1 MRKESSMGDYRVRD
15 FLEILASGEPVPGGG
30 GASAAVGA
38 MSVALGMMVANLT
51 IGRKKYAEVEEDVKK
66 LLARGQVL
74 MDELTALM
82 DKDAEAFEPLS
93 KAYGLPKNTE
103 EEKKARETV
112 MAKALYE
119 ASVVPMEIMRKSLE
133 VMDILQELSKKGS
146 KIAMSDVGVGVLFA
160 RSAVEGASLNVFINT
175 KLMKD
180 REQAEKMNQETAD
193 MIVKGRR
200 IAEEVYSSVLKQIKG
215 GA

>member
-1 MRKESSMGDYRVRD
+1 MSERSSMSDYSVHD
-15 FLEILASGEPVPGGG
+15 FLAVLSSGEPVPGGG

-38 MSVALGMMVANLT
+38 MSVALGMMVSNLT
-51 IGRKKYAEVEEDVKK
+51 IGRKKYADVEEDIKK

-74 MDELTALM
+74 LDELTALM

-93 KAYGLPKNTE
+93 RAYGLPRTTD
-103 EEKKARETV
+103 EEKAERDKIMEE
-112 MAKALYE
+112 ALYN
-119 ASVVPMEIMRKSLE
+119 ASVVPMEIMEKALA
-133 VMDILQELSKKGS
+133 VMDILEELSRKGS

-175 KLMKD
+175 KMMKNRD
-180 REQAEKMNQETAD
+180 RAEAMNKKAD
-193 MIVKGRR
+193 DI
-200 IAEEVYSSVLKQIKG
+200 IARSSKIEEAVYGSVLNQIKG

>member
-66 LLARGQVL
+66 LLARGQGL
-74 MDELTALM
+74 MEELTALM

-103 EEKKARETV
+103 EEKKAREAV

-180 REQAEKMNQETAD
+180 REQAEKMNQETDD
-193 MIVKGRR
+193 MITKGRR
-200 IAEEVYSSVLKQIKG
+200 IAEEVYNSVLNQIKG